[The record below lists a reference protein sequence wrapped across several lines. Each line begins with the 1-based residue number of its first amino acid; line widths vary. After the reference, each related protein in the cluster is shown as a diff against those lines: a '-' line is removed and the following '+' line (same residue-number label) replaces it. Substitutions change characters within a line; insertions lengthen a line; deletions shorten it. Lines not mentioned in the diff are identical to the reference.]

1 MVSVYQSAKLVA
13 ALSRVARVTAG
24 LAESNGSLPPAG
36 FVTHVT
42 CRLTAKNQDQH
53 RNHTLGNRVRATFTF
68 ISHTIFRWSCF
79 ALPHLLRPEATVP
92 LPVPLLT
99 PRTREWFLSYEHT
112 RAVHSTITEPNS
124 SSWTP
129 VWTGAS
135 GYVCPVL
142 VERQPSRFRFDA
154 ANQVA
159 TRRLTGSSCR
169 RSARVSSGHVLWILL
184 YRDRSF
190 VRLGNAADE
199 KVTQGGSKKEAVDFK
214 RICR

>member
-1 MVSVYQSAKLVA
+1 MAAYRRPGLWLTSPAGWLPRTRISTGTIRSVIEY
-13 ALSRVARVTAG
+13 G
-24 LAESNGSLPPAG
+24 LALPLLVIQYFGEA
-36 FVTHVT
+36 VLHSVT
-42 CRLTAKNQDQH
+42 CCARKQ
-53 RNHTLGNRVRATFTF
+53 
-68 ISHTIFRWSCF
+68 
-79 ALPHLLRPEATVP
+79 LPP

-99 PRTREWFLSYEHT
+99 PRTRDWFLSYEHT

-199 KVTQGGSKKEAVDFK
+199 KVTQGASKKEAVDFK
-214 RICR
+214 RICQ